1 MGEGGGIG
9 NAIIGSLVLLGSPL
23 PSDCRSESAVGVYL
37 SEIGRGRFG
46 DVVRFIVDTL
56 TGIPSIVTGVFVY
69 AILVLP
75 MKHFSA
81 LAGGVALALIMIPI
95 VARTTEEMLKLVP
108 HSLREGALALGAPQW
123 RVTLGVVIP
132 AAAPGI
138 ATGAML
144 AIARV
149 SGETA
154 PLLFTAFGS
163 RFFPSSLNEPI
174 ASLTVQIY
182 NYAISPYDEWHA
194 QAWAA
199 TLVLMT
205 LVLGI
210 NIIVRFLTQEEV
222 LATDLHGLERIMP
235 VQTAAPK
242 IEVRPSTPSRI
253 PGKAKVAVRNLNFF
267 YGRVQALHDI
277 SLEIPERIVMAFIGP
292 SGCGKSTFLRTL
304 NRMNDVIP
312 GTRVGGQVSIDGHDI
327 YAPGTDVVELRRRV
341 GMVFQKSNPFPKSI
355 FDNVA
360 YGLRINKITK
370 QQSRTGGSG
379 RTSAE
384 GCGVVE

>member
-1 MGEGGGIG
+1 MIGNNSDRIRRATSGLMTSLTALCTLFAVSALLIILSYIAWRGIGSLSFQFLTDSPKPVGEGGGIG
-9 NAIIGSLVLLGSPL
+9 NAILGSLVLLLVSSLIGLPL
-23 PSDCRSESAVGVYL
+23 GICVGIYL
-37 SEIGRGRFG
+37 SEVGKGRLAG
-46 DVVRFIVDTL
+46 VVRFIVDTL

-81 LAGGVALALIMIPI
+81 FAGGVALALIMIPI

-123 RVTLGVVIP
+123 RVTMGVIIP

-163 RFFPSSLNEPI
+163 RFFPTSLNEPI

-210 NIIVRFLTQEEV
+210 NIVVRALT
-222 LATDLHGLERIMP
+222 
-235 VQTAAPK
+235 
-242 IEVRPSTPSRI
+242 
-253 PGKAKVAVRNLNFF
+253 
-267 YGRVQALHDI
+267 
-277 SLEIPERIVMAFIGP
+277 
-292 SGCGKSTFLRTL
+292 
-304 NRMNDVIP
+304 
-312 GTRVGGQVSIDGHDI
+312 
-327 YAPGTDVVELRRRV
+327 RRR
-341 GMVFQKSNPFPKSI
+341 F
-355 FDNVA
+355 
-360 YGLRINKITK
+360 
-370 QQSRTGGSG
+370 
-379 RTSAE
+379 
-384 GCGVVE
+384 

>member
-1 MGEGGGIG
+1 MKNSDRIRRANSAFMTALTATFTVLAVGTLLIILSYIAWQGIGSLSFQFLVASPKPVGEGGGIG
-9 NAIIGSLVLLGSPL
+9 NAILGSLVLLVLSATIGLPL
-23 PSDCRSESAVGVYL
+23 GISVGIYL

-46 DVVRFIVDTL
+46 DAVRFIVDTL

-75 MKHFSA
+75 MRHFSA
-81 LAGGVALALIMIPI
+81 LAGGVALALIMVPI

-144 AIARV
+144 AIARI

-163 RFFPSSLNEPI
+163 RFFPSSLDEPI

-210 NIIVRFLTQEEV
+210 NIVVRVLT
-222 LATDLHGLERIMP
+222 R
-235 VQTAAPK
+235 K
-242 IEVRPSTPSRI
+242 R
-253 PGKAKVAVRNLNFF
+253 F
-267 YGRVQALHDI
+267 
-277 SLEIPERIVMAFIGP
+277 
-292 SGCGKSTFLRTL
+292 
-304 NRMNDVIP
+304 
-312 GTRVGGQVSIDGHDI
+312 
-327 YAPGTDVVELRRRV
+327 
-341 GMVFQKSNPFPKSI
+341 
-355 FDNVA
+355 
-360 YGLRINKITK
+360 
-370 QQSRTGGSG
+370 
-379 RTSAE
+379 
-384 GCGVVE
+384 

>member
-1 MGEGGGIG
+1 MNFVATQADRSRRISSAVMTSLTALCTLLAVGTLFIILAYIALQGIGSLNFQFLVDSPRPVGEGGGIG
-9 NAIIGSLVLLGSPL
+9 NAIIGSLVLLGISSAFGL
-23 PSDCRSESAVGVYL
+23 PVGIAVGVYL
-37 SEIGRGRFG
+37 SEVGKGRLASI
-46 DVVRFIVDTL
+46 VRFIVDTL

-81 LAGGVALALIMIPI
+81 FAGGVALALIMVPI
-95 VARTTEEMLKLVP
+95 VARTTEEMLRLVP

-123 RVTLGVVIP
+123 RVTLGVVLP
-132 AAAPGI
+132 AAASGI

-163 RFFPSSLNEPI
+163 RFFPTSLNEPI

-205 LVLGI
+205 LILGI
-210 NIIVRFLTQEEV
+210 NIIVRVLT
-222 LATDLHGLERIMP
+222 
-235 VQTAAPK
+235 
-242 IEVRPSTPSRI
+242 
-253 PGKAKVAVRNLNFF
+253 
-267 YGRVQALHDI
+267 
-277 SLEIPERIVMAFIGP
+277 
-292 SGCGKSTFLRTL
+292 
-304 NRMNDVIP
+304 
-312 GTRVGGQVSIDGHDI
+312 
-327 YAPGTDVVELRRRV
+327 RRR
-341 GMVFQKSNPFPKSI
+341 F
-355 FDNVA
+355 
-360 YGLRINKITK
+360 
-370 QQSRTGGSG
+370 
-379 RTSAE
+379 
-384 GCGVVE
+384 